1 MNEFAGHNNP
11 KVAGVRAEDFFVD
24 SIVKELDESGLIK
37 SLRLKS

>member
-1 MNEFAGHNNP
+1 MIEFAVHNNP

-24 SIVKELDESGLIK
+24 GIVNELGESGFIK